1 MCARGQDNLDL
12 RRAEGAVRRMSDIER
27 SVFLAIRVDELS
39 YAEVAT
45 KLGISAA
52 EVERNFA
59 ASLDVL
65 VRVVEQKD
73 PWWWNFRPW

>member
-1 MCARGQDNLDL
+1 MCTWGRDDLDL
-12 RRAEGAVRRMSDIER
+12 RRAERAVRRMSNIER

-39 YAEVAT
+39 YAEVAA

-65 VRVVEQKD
+65 VRIVEQKD
-73 PWWWNFRPW
+73 PWWWNLWRW